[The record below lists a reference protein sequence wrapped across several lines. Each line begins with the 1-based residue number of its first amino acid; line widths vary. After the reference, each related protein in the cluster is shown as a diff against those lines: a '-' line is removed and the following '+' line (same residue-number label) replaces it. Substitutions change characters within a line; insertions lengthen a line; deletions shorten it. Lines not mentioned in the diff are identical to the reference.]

1 MTKMKKFKFL
11 GLSLLFFGVA
21 TAQDVNEAKKAIDAE
36 QYQKAKTILKSLV
49 NSTPDDGKNYF
60 LLGDVYLKQSE
71 QDSAAIYFN
80 KGKAAKNNPE
90 YNTIGLG
97 HIDLDNG
104 NAAAAQA
111 KFDAVEKDLRK
122 KDVEQLIYIGRAYI
136 TSEKPDYKK
145 AIAVLNR
152 AVAKD
157 SKSAQAYLSL
167 GDAYY
172 GERDQNNA
180 YPAYRTAGTLD
191 SSLLRAKL
199 QLGVI
204 TKNTRAAFPE
214 AIKEFDGVIA
224 ANPNYGPVYREL
236 AETYYLWANTEGGK
250 YAEYTK
256 KALEYYEKYM
266 SLTDYSLNSRMR
278 HADFLVLTRDWK
290 ALEAEA
296 QAMQQLDKVNP
307 KILRYLAYAAYENGN
322 YEGSLTAMN
331 DFLAKV
337 EPKRIIGRDHLY
349 LGLAKLATTVGKDDK
364 DNNIITDQAKFDQA
378 IVDLKKAIEMDPTL
392 ITEYN
397 EVGKKLFAQKLYRPA
412 AAVFEIGTTVPD
424 NKNAFYD
431 NFYLGYA
438 IYYGHLNMSE
448 EEQKTNIERLKTG
461 SAAMDKVIEL
471 SPTSQDAYLF
481 KARLNQRIAT
491 NESYAAMAKAYD
503 DYIRVVLE
511 KGTEETSK
519 DNVKKYLVEAY
530 SNAGAYYKVTDKAK
544 ATDYFNKA
552 LVLDPSDEYVKGELK
567 GLKK

>member
-1 MTKMKKFKFL
+1 MKNFKFL
-11 GLSLLFFGVA
+11 GLSLLVFGVA
-21 TAQDVNEAKKAIDAE
+21 SAQDANEAKKAIDAE
-36 QYQKAKTILKSLV
+36 QYQKAKTTLKSLIA
-49 NSTPDDGKNYF
+49 SSPDEGKNYF
-60 LLGDVYLKQSE
+60 LLGDIYMKQKE

-80 KGKAAKNNPE
+80 KGKAVKNNTE
-90 YNTIGLG
+90 YNDIGLG
-97 HIDLDNG
+97 HIDLDAN

-111 KFDAVEKDLRK
+111 KFSAVEKELKK

-136 TSEKPDYKK
+136 NSDNPDYKK
-145 AIAVLNR
+145 AIEFLKKAI
-152 AVAKD
+152 AKD

-172 GERDQNNA
+172 RDRNQNEA
-180 YPAYRTAGTLD
+180 YSSYRTALSLD
-191 SSLLRAKL
+191 NSLLRAKL
-199 QLGVI
+199 QIGTI

-214 AIKEFDGVIA
+214 AIKAFDEVIKS
-224 ANPNYGPVYREL
+224 NPNYGPVYREL

-250 YAEYTK
+250 YTEYTK

-296 QAMQQLDKVNP
+296 AAMQKMDKVNA
-307 KILRYLAYAAYENGN
+307 KILRYLAYSAYENGN

-337 EPKRIIGRDHLY
+337 DPKRIIGRDHLY

-378 IVDLKKAIEMDPTL
+378 IVDLKKAIEIDPTL

-397 EVGKKLFAQKLYRPA
+397 EVGKKLFGQKLYRPA
-412 AAVFEIGTTVPD
+412 AAVFEIGTAVPD

-448 EEQKTNIERLKTG
+448 EEQKTNIERLKIG

-471 SPTSQDAYLF
+471 SATSQDAYLF
-481 KARLNQRIAT
+481 KARINKNIGT
-491 NESYAAMAKAYD
+491 NESYAEMAKAYD
-503 DYIRVVLE
+503 GYIKVVTE
-511 KGTEETSK
+511 KGAEETSK

-530 SNAGAYYKVTDKAK
+530 SDAGAYYAVTDKAK
-544 ATDYFNKA
+544 AIDYFTKA
-552 LVLDPSDEYVKGELK
+552 LAIDPTDTYVKGELAK
-567 GLKK
+567 LKK